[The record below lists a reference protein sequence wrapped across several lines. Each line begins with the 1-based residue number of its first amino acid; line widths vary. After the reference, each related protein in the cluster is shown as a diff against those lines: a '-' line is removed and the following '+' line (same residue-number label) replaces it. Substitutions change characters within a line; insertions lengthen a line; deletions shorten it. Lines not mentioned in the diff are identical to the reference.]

1 MTTREFFR
9 IHSAGESLDTLL
21 DPKRPDGWVASDEDL
36 ESQPHGVSCCETLE
50 DLRRYV
56 SYYSMSVG
64 AGDRL
69 VRLLGHGSYEHDR
82 DRYAA
87 RAIVESVEVLGDAK
101 EWLDAETES

>member
-1 MTTREFFR
+1 MAREFFR
-9 IHSAGESLDTLL
+9 IHSATESLDTLL

-56 SYYSMSVG
+56 SYYSMGVRT
-64 AGDRL
+64 GDRL
-69 VRLLGHGSYEHDR
+69 VRLLGAPSYDQDR

-87 RAIVESVEVLGDAK
+87 RAVVESVEVIGDAK
-101 EWLDAETES
+101 AWLDEEVES